1 MRLKNIL
8 NTIACAFIITCSTAN
23 AGEIFK
29 QSGMR
34 TTAILELYTSEGC
47 SSCPQAEK
55 YLKQLNKQHITKK
68 SYIPLA
74 FHVDYWDYMGWEDPY
89 SSPKHGDR
97 QRDITIRNKQKSIY
111 TPQFVLYGRDFPAHE
126 NIPKAIDIINNIKP
140 RANIELKAKLENN
153 KLLEA
158 IVSIDSDDEKVKWGA
173 NIYIAI
179 AEDHLSSS
187 ISDGENKGLSLKHN
201 NVVRKLI
208 GPIKMEGKQN
218 IKISQKITLDKQ
230 WKLSNLTLVIFA
242 EDSLNGTT
250 HQSLQLALKEL
261 QEK

>member
-1 MRLKNIL
+1 MRLKIL
-8 NTIACAFIITCSTAN
+8 LNPIACAFVLLCQSVD

-29 QSGMR
+29 QSGAR

-47 SSCPQAEK
+47 SNCPQAEK
-55 YLKQLNKQHITKK
+55 YLEQLNKQHINEKF
-68 SYIPLA
+68 YIPLA

-89 SSPKHGDR
+89 SNPKHGDR

-126 NIPKAIDIINNIKP
+126 NIPKAIDIINNIQP
-140 RANIELKAKLENN
+140 RANIELKAKLEN
-153 KLLEA
+153 KELLEA
-158 IVSIDSDDEKVKWGA
+158 LISINSNDEQVKWGA

-179 AEDHLSSS
+179 AEDHLSSN

-218 IKISQKITLDKQ
+218 IKINKKIILDKE

-242 EDSLNGTT
+242 EDNLSGTT
-250 HQSLQLALKEL
+250 HQSLQIALKDL
-261 QEK
+261 QKK